1 VIEGVG
7 LLVGIVGPKV
17 VGLLEGLTVV
27 GDTVVGAMV
36 GCVGL
41 KVGPTVGDR
50 VAQSVGLAVV
60 GELVGL
66 VGAVGAIV
74 GDFVGA
80 MVNVERMRTRLWPV
94 SATRPNTPLPDTA
107 TPSGMLNVERAPIP
121 FT

>member
-1 VIEGVG
+1 M
-7 LLVGIVGPKV
+7 LVGIVGPKV

-36 GCVGL
+36 GSVGL
-41 KVGPTVGDR
+41 NVGPTVGDR
-50 VAQSVGLAVV
+50 VAHGVGLAVV
-60 GELVGL
+60 GELVGF

-74 GDFVGA
+74 GDLVGA